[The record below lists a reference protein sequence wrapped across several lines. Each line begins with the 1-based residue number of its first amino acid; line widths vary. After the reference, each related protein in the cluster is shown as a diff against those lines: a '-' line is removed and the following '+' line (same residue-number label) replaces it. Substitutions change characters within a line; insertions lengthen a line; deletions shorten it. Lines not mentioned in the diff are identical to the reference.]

1 MVDQII
7 CLSYE
12 SFPMSPEEVQGV
24 LDSAKEKNKQD
35 GLNGALFY
43 KNGFFL
49 HVLEGELEKIKHAY
63 EHSILHH
70 NWHHK
75 VRVLGRG
82 FHPGKDFTDFIV
94 GMSKVPLRRSH
105 PDEIWNLVDSLL
117 GESGQDL
124 KLAKSFSRIF
134 SRDIV

>member
-12 SFPMSPEEVQGV
+12 AFPMSPEEVQEV
-24 LDSAKEKNKQD
+24 LCATKEQNAKD
-35 GLNGALFY
+35 GLSGALYY

-49 HVLEGELEKIKHAY
+49 HVLEGELDKIRHVF
-63 EHSILHH
+63 EHSVLSHS
-70 NWHHK
+70 WHHK

-82 FHPGKDFTDFIV
+82 FHPGRDFSDFII
-94 GMSKVPLRRSH
+94 GMGKSKHPHSH
-105 PDEIWNLVDSLL
+105 PDEIWSLVDSLL
-117 GESGQDL
+117 GEGGQDL

-134 SRDIV
+134 SRDII